1 MTQNKKVPVGEVCQS
16 DMEKERI
23 ELENSQPI
31 LPIIENNGEKT
42 KVSKPKKGAK
52 ITNFHFAKDE
62 ISSTSHLR
70 FNDIKLEVEVADLG
84 TNDFKTLNED
94 SLYVHVRES
103 DIKISKSDLQS
114 ILKSDFVERYDP
126 IRKFFEN
133 LKPYKEDE
141 PDYIEMLANYVKA
154 DNQEEFNK
162 HFKKHLIR
170 TVKCGYELYYFNK
183 QAFILVHITQNSGK
197 TTFCRFLCPPELIQ
211 YFAED
216 ISTDKDGL
224 ILLAK
229 NFLINLDELSTLQKA
244 EINALKSY
252 FSKTSINVRLPYQ
265 SKNSNIARRA
275 SFIGSTNLA
284 QFLSDETGSVR
295 WLCFSINSIDFN
307 YSNDIDINNVWRQAY
322 YLYKQGVNP
331 ELTKEEVL
339 ENERRNSQFQ
349 QISLEE
355 ELVTKYFA
363 RPNDDNFTEKAFLQ
377 STDITAYIKMQSG
390 FTRINNV
397 QIGKVL
403 NKYFER
409 EKRTKDRIQVYGYWV
424 VKV

>member
-1 MTQNKKVPVGEVCQS
+1 MTQTKNVPVGEVCQS

-23 ELENSQPI
+23 ELENSPI
-31 LPIIENNGEKT
+31 IPPIIENKGGK
-42 KVSKPKKGAK
+42 KKGSKAK
-52 ITNFHFAKDE
+52 KMPKINTFYSAKDE
-62 ISSTSHLR
+62 ISSTYHLR
-70 FNDIKLEVEVADLG
+70 YNDIKLEVEAAEFG

-94 SLYVHVRES
+94 NLYCQLREC
-103 DIKISKSDLQS
+103 DIKISKSDVQS
-114 ILKSDFVERYDP
+114 ILKSDFVNRYDP
-126 IRKFFEN
+126 IRMFFEN
-133 LKPYKEDE
+133 LKPYEEGE
-141 PDYIEMLANYVKA
+141 PDYIELLANYVKA

-170 TVKCGYELYYFNK
+170 TVKCGFELFYFNK

-252 FSKTSINVRLPYQ
+252 FSKSSINVRLPYQ

-307 YSNDIDINNVWRQAY
+307 YSKDIDVNNVWRQAY

-331 ELTKEEVL
+331 ELTKDEVL

-349 QISLEE
+349 QISLDE
-355 ELVTKYFA
+355 ELVTKYFE
-363 RPNDDNFTEKAFLQ
+363 RPNDDNFTEKEFLQ

-390 FTRINNV
+390 FTRVNIV

-424 VKV
+424 VKI

>member
-1 MTQNKKVPVGEVCQS
+1 MTQTKNVPVGEVCQS
-16 DMEKERI
+16 DLEKERI
-23 ELENSQPI
+23 ELENSPI
-31 LPIIENNGEKT
+31 IPPIIENKGGK
-42 KVSKPKKGAK
+42 KKGSKPKKLPK
-52 ITNFHFAKDE
+52 INTFYSAKDE
-62 ISSTSHLR
+62 INSTYHLR
-70 FNDIKLEVEVADLG
+70 YNDIKLEVEAADIG
-84 TNDFKTLNED
+84 TNNFKPLNED
-94 SLYVHVRES
+94 NLYCQLREC
-103 DIKISKSDLQS
+103 DIKISKSDVHS
-114 ILKSDFVERYDP
+114 ILNSDFVKRFDP
-126 IRKFFEN
+126 FRMYFEH
-133 LKPYKEDE
+133 LKPYEEGE
-141 PDYIEMLANYVKA
+141 PDYIESLANYVKA

-170 TVKCGYELYYFNK
+170 TVKCAFELFYFNK

-197 TTFCRFLCPPELIQ
+197 TTFCRFLCPPELVQ

-252 FSKTSINVRLPYQ
+252 FSKSSINVRLPYQ

-307 YSNDIDINNVWRQAY
+307 YSKDIDINNVWRQAY
-322 YLYKQGVNP
+322 HLYKQGVNP
-331 ELTKEEVL
+331 ELTKDEVL

-355 ELVTKYFA
+355 ELVTKYFE
-363 RPNDDNFTEKAFLQ
+363 RPNDDNFTEKEFLQ
-377 STDITAYIKMQSG
+377 STDITAYLKMQSG
-390 FTRINNV
+390 FARINIV

-424 VKV
+424 VKI

>member
-1 MTQNKKVPVGEVCQS
+1 MSQNKKVPVEEVCLANL
-16 DMEKERI
+16 EKERI
-23 ELENSQPI
+23 TLENSQPT
-31 LPIIENNGEKT
+31 PQVIENNGGKKNGSKSKKEP
-42 KVSKPKKGAK
+42 KV
-52 ITNFHFAKDE
+52 TNFHSAKDE
-62 ISSTSHLR
+62 INSLYQLR
-70 FNDIKLEVEVADLG
+70 FNDIKLEVEAADIG
-84 TNDFKTLNED
+84 TNDYQSLNED
-94 SLYVHVRES
+94 SLYIKVRES
-103 DIKISKSDLQS
+103 DIKISKSDIQS
-114 ILKSDFVERYDP
+114 ILKSDFVVRYDP
-126 IRKFFEN
+126 IRTFFEN
-133 LKPYKEDE
+133 LKPYEEGE
-141 PDYIEMLANYVKA
+141 PDYIELLANYVKA

-170 TVKCGYELYYFNK
+170 TVKCGFELFYFNK

-229 NFLINLDELSTLQKA
+229 NFLINLDELSSLQKA

-265 SKNSNIARRA
+265 SKNSNISRRA

-295 WLCFSINSIDFN
+295 WLSFSINSIDFN
-307 YSNDIDINNVWRQAY
+307 YSKDIDINNVWRQAY
-322 YLYKQGVNP
+322 HLYKRGVNP
-331 ELTKEEVL
+331 ELTKDEVL

-355 ELVTKYFA
+355 ELVTKYFE
-363 RPNDDNFTEKAFLQ
+363 RPNDDNFTEKEFLQ

-390 FTRINNV
+390 FTRINIV

-424 VKV
+424 VKI